1 MKQSPDKARV
11 IKSILISRT
20 KVYLGESFRVRVK
33 TKKETQ
39 GNTVYVMING
49 AIGHDQYLQ
58 YSDYCGTRKIT
69 INAYNNEGVSE
80 GRVIEIEVFN
90 PPSSLRFP
98 IIEIKKDFSQH
109 YHIEC
114 DIKNAE
120 SLKLDNAFYEWQI
133 DMDKHIAKTPAIKLS
148 LEDRLDP
155 ESLYQTFNVKLT
167 VQLPDETR
175 LVARRSF
182 TLWNDYAYSK
192 LQRKIILP
200 LTQYDFIAK
209 RDKHYLIASVKV
221 KNLENVPLFLTGRQI
236 EFLYNDPE
244 KISVPN
250 KEENIKPITIKPCS
264 TSEIDCSILLQ
275 HYPKD
280 AWGYAM
286 HYHGE
291 TEAGLKVAISVYFEF
306 LTNHQIIKR
315 VVHPELSKEL
325 NKLRIN
331 SLKHTPNT
339 FTMEE
344 VGHILK
350 KQNFRTEKISA
361 LKSEYAEGEW
371 VSASKIGINEDAQT
385 NIIDTLQQ
393 GFMYE
398 TKNEGDE
405 CLPDQEV
412 PSEDMVCQLTDEWAW
427 VFVPARIM
435 NARKGDTILSPSGT
449 SGPISLVL
457 HNVDPL
463 QNFAHSGIMVQN
475 FYAIRHSTASDD
487 WLQDEDFFAGTAI
500 TGDKG
505 TEGLDPDRLKYIWPG
520 PVTQTVDESFNG
532 RWCDDPE
539 GHKKKDGT
547 LKTWRIAAF
556 DFYAKDNGNN
566 LIVEPLVVKPDALI
580 EAAIPAV
587 RNLLHQVAEEAK
599 KIKGHYRFYCYTD
612 ASISLGDEYN
622 APEREGWWASG
633 SKPIMCSNFIW
644 LAAKS
649 VINPLIHLEGPKE
662 ITLPADLEATDVEA
676 KVDDQTIDGLYF
688 YDSTERKKAG
698 EALYKMYYDIAME
711 KTFWRFGNDAPDDIA
726 SQICNTFASDWSGE
740 NAEGDHAKDSDNWQE
755 TVNGR
760 TVSPADILLWDAPK
774 LEDKTIMGLYGHAEK
789 LIYRPGRLEW
799 RQVSRWKKV
808 NLNGQLTGQVIRR
821 GVPQAG
827 AFVTAGG
834 QEILTNGEGRF
845 SLTVKAGRYSVE
857 SRIFA
862 DNFEWEGNTPIDVP
876 AGGNAEVT
884 IFLNEPPDWFR
895 EVSISGTMTI
905 KDEETFEDEF
915 ATRSK
920 LFKVYRIG
928 AFSTHEQDGW
938 KEKMGGEIRVELSI
952 SLDWQMIDSSVN
964 VTCNL
969 KLFEGTTENTD
980 DLDGEKTQTFNIQK
994 NVIDQTCQM
1003 FVSNTDE
1010 NDDDHVDLVLKISNR
1025 RQP

>member
-1 MKQSPDKARV
+1 MKPSSPKTKV
-11 IKSILISRT
+11 IKRILVSRT
-20 KVYLGESFRVRVK
+20 KVYLGESFRVCVK
-33 TKKETQ
+33 TKKEIS
-39 GNTVYVMING
+39 GNTIYVMING

-58 YSDYCGTRKIT
+58 YADYCGIRKIT
-69 INAYNNEGVSE
+69 INAWNEESVPE
-80 GRVIEIEVFN
+80 RHIIEIEVLH
-90 PPSSLRFP
+90 PPSSLSFP
-98 IIEIKKDFSQH
+98 IIEIKKDLSKH
-109 YHIEC
+109 YHIAC
-114 DIKNAE
+114 KIKNAE
-120 SLKLDNAFYEWQI
+120 SLKLDGAFYEWQI
-133 DMDKHIAKTPAIKLS
+133 DMDKHVSKTSDIRLS

-155 ESLYQTFNVKLT
+155 GLLYQIFNVKLT
-167 VQLPDETR
+167 VRFPDETK
-175 LVARRSF
+175 LVAMRSF
-182 TLWNDYAYSK
+182 TLWNDYTYSK

-209 RDKHYLIASVKV
+209 RDKHYLIATVKV

-250 KEENIKPITIKPCS
+250 KEEAIKPITIKPCS
-264 TSEIDCSILLQ
+264 TSEIDCSLLFET
-275 HYPKD
+275 YPKD
-280 AWGYAM
+280 AWGYAV

-291 TEAGLKVAISVYFEF
+291 TETGLKVFVSAYFEF
-306 LTNHQIIKR
+306 LTNHQLIKR

-331 SLKHTPNT
+331 SFKHTPNT

-344 VGHILK
+344 VGS
-350 KQNFRTEKISA
+350 KISIR
-361 LKSEYAEGEW
+361 EGM
-371 VSASKIGINEDAQT
+371 QT
-385 NIIDTLQQ
+385 NVIDTLQQ

-405 CLPDQEV
+405 CLPDQEA
-412 PSEDMVCQLTDEWAW
+412 PLEDMVCQLTDEWAW

-457 HNVDPL
+457 HNVDPP

-505 TEGLDPDRLKYIWPG
+505 TEGLDPERLKYIWPG
-520 PVTQTVDESFNG
+520 PITQTVDESFNG
-532 RWCDDPE
+532 RWYDDPE
-539 GHKKKDGT
+539 GHTRKDGT
-547 LKTWRIAAF
+547 LKAWRIAAF

-566 LIVEPLVVKPDALI
+566 LIVEPMVVKPDALI

-587 RNLLHQVAEEAK
+587 RNLLHLVAEEAK
-599 KIKGHYRFYCYTD
+599 KINGHYRFYCYTD
-612 ASISLGDEYN
+612 ASISLGDQYN
-622 APEREGWWASG
+622 APDRNGWWASG
-633 SKPIMCSNFIW
+633 SKPTMCSNFIW

-649 VINPLIHLEGPKE
+649 VIDPLIHLEGPKE
-662 ITLPADLEATDVEA
+662 ITQSADLESTDTAPDVAA

-760 TVSPADILLWDAPK
+760 TVSPADLLLWDAPK
-774 LEDKTIMGLYGHAEK
+774 QEGKTIMGLYGHAEK
-789 LIYRPGRLEW
+789 LVYRPGRLEW

-808 NLNGQLTGQVIRR
+808 NLNGQLTGQVIRK
-821 GVPQAG
+821 GIPQAG

-876 AGGNAEVT
+876 AGGTADVT

-895 EVSISGTMTI
+895 EVSISGIMNI
-905 KDEETFEDEF
+905 KDEETWADDF

-938 KEKMGGEIRVELSI
+938 TEKMGGEIRVELSI

-969 KLFEGTTENTD
+969 KLFEGATENTD

-994 NVIDQTCQM
+994 DVIDQPCQM